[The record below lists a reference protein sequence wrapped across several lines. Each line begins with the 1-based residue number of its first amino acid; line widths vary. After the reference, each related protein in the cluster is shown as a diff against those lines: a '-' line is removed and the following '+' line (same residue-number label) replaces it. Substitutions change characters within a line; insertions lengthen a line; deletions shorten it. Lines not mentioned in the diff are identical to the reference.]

1 MLCSTVTIQNFLDEL
16 IADMGLYE
24 GCERA
29 LYRQKM
35 NETLQFLYAVI
46 IRSEAEG
53 TATPQDGLIPRSAI
67 PTASNVAG
75 VQLNDVLAVYDDSRQ
90 LRYLP
95 PADLPAAAGLP
106 GFYTVTQEGIRLSD
120 ASITYPL
127 RVRFTERPH
136 PYGADSENAYVPL
149 PNEFLPMLA
158 ARIRG
163 EVYRLVNEDAP
174 AAKWLAL
181 YNAYLEDF
189 FTYLADRRKE
199 G

>member
-1 MLCSTVTIQNFLDEL
+1 MLCSTVTIKNFLDEL

-24 GCERA
+24 GCEREV
-29 LYRQKM
+29 YRKRM
-35 NETLQFLYAVI
+35 NDTLNFLYTVI

-53 TATPQDGLIPRSAI
+53 AATPKNGLIPRSAI
-67 PTASNVAG
+67 PAPSNAAG
-75 VQLNDVLAVYDDSRQ
+75 VQLNDVLAVYDGSRK

-120 ASITYPL
+120 SGIDHPL
-127 RVRFTERPH
+127 RIRFIERPIQ
-136 PYGADSENAYVPL
+136 YGADSENTYIPL

-158 ARIRG
+158 ARVRG

-181 YNAYLEDF
+181 YNAYLADF
-189 FTYLADRRKE
+189 HTYLAARRRE